1 MPPLCI
7 PPKPFCPAAAAASAA
22 AFAARAYT
30 QPCTPSGVSTLQ
42 SSTACRSLL
51 VSTTHAG
58 MRPDPQSQSRQ
69 AVMSCK
75 ASLQSKTF
83 AEGGGSTWALRGGG
97 GGPGVPEGMGGV
109 CEGTGGVGTMGGG
122 VWEGPW
128 SAPCAAINAMS
139 CTDWSP
145 AEHIPAINI

>member
-1 MPPLCI
+1 MHPIRRQHPPVLY
-7 PPKPFCPAAAAASAA
+7 S
-22 AFAARAYT
+22 
-30 QPCTPSGVSTLQ
+30 LQ
-42 SSTACRSLL
+42 DLICEYNRRRDETKSL
-51 VSTTHAG
+51 
-58 MRPDPQSQSRQ
+58 SQSRQ

-83 AEGGGSTWALRGGG
+83 AECAGSTWALRGGG

-128 SAPCAAINAMS
+128 SAPCAASNAMS

-145 AEHIPAINI
+145 AKHTPAVNI

>member
-1 MPPLCI
+1 MHPIRRQHPPV
-7 PPKPFCPAAAAASAA
+7 FYS
-22 AFAARAYT
+22 
-30 QPCTPSGVSTLQ
+30 LQ
-42 SSTACRSLL
+42 KLTCEYNTRRHETDPLSS
-51 VSTTHAG
+51 
-58 MRPDPQSQSRQ
+58 SRQ
-69 AVMSCK
+69 AVMSGK